1 MIRTLRWRL
10 LGALLAMAWLPMAA
24 HAVMEETVLLGGHVW
39 TGSGLEATALVV
51 RDGRLAYVGDDA
63 KASAFIQPK
72 TRVIRL
78 HGQFVMP
85 GLVDAHMHPL
95 DIVDLPVCDLD
106 SRALSLRELTQFVRA
121 CLKKYPVPV
130 GGRLMVHQWNYVVG
144 NQTDAQHPT
153 LRAAL
158 DRASSDREIQLLGN
172 DGHHGAFN
180 SYALSHA
187 RNAAGHAVGLSKQ
200 TLVTDFAAYRPLVGV
215 DEHGEPNGAVNED
228 ARYTINLHSM
238 MAVEYPRVLAHPE
251 WVAERI
257 NRAGLTA
264 VTDAMADPEAM
275 EFWDKLSTGG
285 RMTFRA
291 NLAQFYD
298 PERFRAA
305 DGTVNYE
312 RMVSQ
317 AKTIRTHFAAN
328 PLVRADTVKIFADG
342 VLEGNPLAQP
352 PTLPNGAVLSP
363 LLQPR
368 YTLDGGSLRLAGYV
382 DTNSPACVA
391 ERARASVPTDE
402 EAKTFVAAQGY
413 WPAQCVV
420 SYGQL
425 QHDAEVIMDFGRRF
439 HKAGFNLH
447 IHAIGDRAVRVAVDS
462 IEAARAADGNS
473 QTRDGLAHVQLAHP
487 DDVARIGRD
496 HLFIAY
502 TYAWANVDHDYDMT
516 VIPFLQKV
524 TGDDYAA
531 LHAPDSYYERNAY
544 PVRATRDAGAIL
556 AAGSDAP
563 VETRDPRPFYN
574 ISRALTRRIPGGEP
588 LNASQAI
595 GIEDALMAYTLNGAR
610 WLGIDRDAGT
620 LEAGKSADF
629 VILDRN
635 LLRLAASGRA
645 VDIEKTN
652 VLETWFQGRPVY
664 RAKKP

>member
-1 MIRTLRWRL
+1 MGEAGGGIGAYRANDDGA
-10 LGALLAMAWLPMAA
+10 GALG
-24 HAVMEETVLLGGHVW
+24 TR
-39 TGSGLEATALVV
+39 EAGAIGT
-51 RDGRLAYVGDDA
+51 
-63 KASAFIQPK
+63 
-72 TRVIRL
+72 
-78 HGQFVMP
+78 
-85 GLVDAHMHPL
+85 
-95 DIVDLPVCDLD
+95 
-106 SRALSLRELTQFVRA
+106 
-121 CLKKYPVPV
+121 
-130 GGRLMVHQWNYVVG
+130 
-144 NQTDAQHPT
+144 
-153 LRAAL
+153 AAL
-158 DRASSDREIQLLGN
+158 
-172 DGHHGAFN
+172 
-180 SYALSHA
+180 
-187 RNAAGHAVGLSKQ
+187 
-200 TLVTDFAAYRPLVGV
+200 
-215 DEHGEPNGAVNED
+215 
-228 ARYTINLHSM
+228 
-238 MAVEYPRVLAHPE
+238 
-251 WVAERI
+251 
-257 NRAGLTA
+257 
-264 VTDAMADPEAM
+264 
-275 EFWDKLSTGG
+275 
-285 RMTFRA
+285 
-291 NLAQFYD
+291 
-298 PERFRAA
+298 
-305 DGTVNYE
+305 
-312 RMVSQ
+312 
-317 AKTIRTHFAAN
+317 
-328 PLVRADTVKIFADG
+328 
-342 VLEGNPLAQP
+342 
-352 PTLPNGAVLSP
+352 
-363 LLQPR
+363 
-368 YTLDGGSLRLAGYV
+368 
-382 DTNSPACVA
+382 
-391 ERARASVPTDE
+391 VPTDD

-439 HKAGFNLH
+439 HTAGFNLH

-462 IEAARAADGNS
+462 IEAARAADGNG

-563 VETRDPRPFYN
+563 VETRDPRPFHN

-635 LLRLAASGRA
+635 PLTLAASGRA
-645 VDIEKTN
+645 VDIEKTK

>member
-1 MIRTLRWRL
+1 MIKTIIGRS
-10 LGALLAMAWLPMAA
+10 LGALVAIAWLPTASAA
-24 HAVMEETVLLGGHVW
+24 AAETVLLGGHVW
-39 TGSGLEATALVV
+39 TGSGAEATALVV

-63 KASAFIQPK
+63 TARTFIEPK
-72 TRVIRL
+72 TQVVRL

-106 SRALSLRELTQFVRA
+106 SRPLSLRALTQFVRS

-158 DRASSDREIQLLGN
+158 DLASTDREIQLLGN

-187 RNAAGHAVGLSKQ
+187 RNAAGHTVGLSKQ
-200 TLVTDFAAYRPLVGV
+200 TLAADFAAYRPLVGV

-317 AKTIRTHFAAN
+317 AKAIRTHFAAN
-328 PLVRADTVKIFADG
+328 PLIRADTVKIFADG

-368 YTLDGGSLRLAGYV
+368 YTTEGGSLRLAGYV
-382 DTNSPACVA
+382 DTDSPVCVA
-391 ERARASVPTDE
+391 ERARASTATDDE
-402 EAKTFVAAQGY
+402 VKAFVAAHGF

-439 HKAGFNLH
+439 HAAGFNLH

-462 IEAARAADGNS
+462 IEAARAADGNG

-502 TYAWANVDHDYDMT
+502 TYAWANVEHDYDMT

-524 TGDDYAA
+524 AGDDYAP

-595 GIEDALMAYTLNGAR
+595 GIEDALTAYTLNGAH
-610 WLGIDRDAGT
+610 WLGIDRDTGT

-629 VILDRN
+629 VILDRD
-635 LLRLAASGRA
+635 LLKLAATGRA
-645 VDIEKTN
+645 VDIEKTK
-652 VLETWFQGRPVY
+652 VLSTWFQGRPVY
-664 RAKKP
+664 RAKMP